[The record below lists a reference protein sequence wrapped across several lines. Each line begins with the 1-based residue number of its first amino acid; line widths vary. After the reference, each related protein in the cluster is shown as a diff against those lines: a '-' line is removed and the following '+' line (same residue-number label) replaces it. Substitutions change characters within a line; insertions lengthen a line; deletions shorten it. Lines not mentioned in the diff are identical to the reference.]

1 MPKALTAED
10 VRRAVLARAEIVR
23 LLEHSRA
30 EDRTA
35 VRRRIVAYLEEL
47 TTTQR
52 YAFYKRIPALL
63 HPILR
68 KIPRLVEG
76 IDAAKDASRSGRLI
90 YASNHRSH
98 MDYLIEPILLDEHG
112 IRPPLIAAGFNL
124 FGGPLGLLNRHVTG
138 AIPIRRGT
146 RDPVY
151 LTTLKAYVAEQLQH
165 HDLFVYPEG
174 GRSYSGELK
183 PYKTGLLHAAM
194 QAGVKDLLVV
204 PTAISYDLVLEDRVI
219 ARQGVKKRQRPFTHE
234 FAEMAALAIGYR
246 TRSVTVFAPPIPAA
260 PYDPESKKDV
270 LDLAQRVREVT
281 GRIMKIL
288 PTAIV
293 AYEMRQ
299 AITHAS
305 LESRVAA
312 RLDRL
317 AEAGANL
324 DVRDAKHVI
333 EDGVSRLEHRGVIQ
347 SESGRIRVRDR
358 RVLRYYGRS
367 IAHFVHDTD

>member
-234 FAEMAALAIGYR
+234 FAEMA
-246 TRSVTVFAPPIPAA
+246 
-260 PYDPESKKDV
+260 
-270 LDLAQRVREVT
+270 
-281 GRIMKIL
+281 
-288 PTAIV
+288 
-293 AYEMRQ
+293 
-299 AITHAS
+299 
-305 LESRVAA
+305 
-312 RLDRL
+312 
-317 AEAGANL
+317 
-324 DVRDAKHVI
+324 
-333 EDGVSRLEHRGVIQ
+333 
-347 SESGRIRVRDR
+347 
-358 RVLRYYGRS
+358 
-367 IAHFVHDTD
+367 